1 MKITKSHLRQI
12 IKEEL
17 SRVLEQDSKGYKV
30 VKKESDMF
38 GLTIGFEGPD
48 GEPLKDEDGFDLDV
62 GDLMGAIE
70 EMPGFFDIVN
80 KDFLESHRKGS
91 MYPYPDASVML
102 DNGFM
107 PGKGLEDLLDLYV
120 KKVLNK

>member
-1 MKITKSHLRQI
+1 MKITRSQLKSI
-12 IKEEL
+12 IKEEITK
-17 SRVLEQDSKGYKV
+17 VLEQDSKGYTV
-30 VKKESDMF
+30 QQGAYGTVNF
-38 GLTIGFEGPD
+38 IGPD
-48 GEPLKDEDGFDLDV
+48 GETLKDADGLDLDA

>member
-1 MKITKSHLRQI
+1 MKITRSQLKSI
-12 IKEEL
+12 IKEEITK
-17 SRVLEQDSKGYKV
+17 VLEQDSKDYKV
-30 VKKESDMF
+30 VEKEYGM
-38 GLTIGFEGPD
+38 IGFEGPD
-48 GEPLKDEDGFDLDV
+48 GESLKDEDGFDLDA